1 MQKNK
6 ALWILA
12 DDHVNFCDKLIC
24 VFNQIGSDEIAFKRL
39 ACQYDSVFLCI
50 GQSPVVGLHDFLI
63 AAKVYGGETRV
74 FRHDLDLAVSDLGF
88 FNRIKN
94 LKVGGNIK
102 KLVAEMVIKE
112 CSQFTGNLQVAR
124 VHIIF
129 QLYFILQKEVADIG
143 AAVMIGKGNESGRID
158 FTFHLSGS
166 GGQIIIKLV

>member
-12 DDHVNFCDKLIC
+12 DDHVNFRDKLIC

-63 AAKVYGGETRV
+63 AAKVYGGETRI

-88 FNRIKN
+88 FNRI
-94 LKVGGNIK
+94 
-102 KLVAEMVIKE
+102 
-112 CSQFTGNLQVAR
+112 S
-124 VHIIF
+124 
-129 QLYFILQKEVADIG
+129 
-143 AAVMIGKGNESGRID
+143 
-158 FTFHLSGS
+158 
-166 GGQIIIKLV
+166 

>member
-112 CSQFTGNLQVAR
+112 CSQFAPAISRWR
-124 VHIIF
+124 VSI
-129 QLYFILQKEVADIG
+129 
-143 AAVMIGKGNESGRID
+143 
-158 FTFHLSGS
+158 
-166 GGQIIIKLV
+166 